1 MSFAPLVEAHD
12 LKRVFDVSQPW
23 LSRIIDREPRRLLK
37 AVDGVDFA
45 VDRGETL
52 GIVGES
58 GSGKSTLAR
67 MVVGLLRPSAGR
79 VLVEGVDLFATGD
92 PAARR
97 DVRRRMQ
104 MIFQDPYASLN
115 PRWRVGA
122 IVDEPIFA
130 FRLMDGGG
138 AAARAS
144 SLLGIT
150 G

>member
-1 MSFAPLVEAHD
+1 MNAARLVEARD

-23 LSRIIDREPRRLLK
+23 LSRLIDREPRRLLR
-37 AVDGVDFA
+37 AFDGVDFA
-45 VDRGETL
+45 VDHGETL

-67 MVVGLLRPSAGR
+67 MVVGLLRPSAGQ

-92 PAARR
+92 PTSRR

-104 MIFQDPYASLN
+104 MIFQDPYASLD

-122 IVDEPIFA
+122 IIDEPIFA
-130 FRLMDGGG
+130 FGLVEAGSGCG
-138 AAARAS
+138 ASATSRR
-144 SLLGIT
+144 
-150 G
+150 